1 MKVCKRCVIDESFPG
16 TKINTEGLCTHCN
29 RTSSVS
35 VLRAARKKLQNK
47 MKASIIKLQGSKDCD
62 YDAIVAYSGGK
73 DSSYTLK
80 YLVEEL
86 KLKCLAITINN
97 GYISKKAQTNSEVF
111 TASLGVDWMY
121 YTPSPKFMKSIYT
134 SALDRKGA
142 PASIK
147 RSSDICSG
155 CINLINSIMIKVAV
169 EKNIPIVAGGYIG
182 GQVPKDGVSIDLSLL
197 KLEADVVKN
206 KMLSSYFKLP
216 YQQYYIV
223 SQTQLDNYTWP
234 SLSVINPMLGIEI
247 SEKEIIK
254 VISKYGWEQPKDTGK
269 NSSNCLLN
277 DFGIYAHHKK
287 YGFNPYM
294 QEIAEQVRHGLMS
307 REDGLKKVD
316 SVPSY
321 EDVVHLE
328 KSLYNK

>member
-1 MKVCKRCVIDESFPG
+1 
-16 TKINTEGLCTHCN
+16 
-29 RTSSVS
+29 
-35 VLRAARKKLQNK
+35 
-47 MKASIIKLQGSKDCD
+47 MKASIINLQGSKDCD

-86 KLKCLAITINN
+86 KLRCLAITVNN
-97 GYISKKAQTNSEVF
+97 GFISKKAQTNCEVF

-121 YTPSPKFMKSIYT
+121 YTPSPKFMKNIYT
-134 SALDRKGA
+134 TSLERKGA

-155 CINLINSIMIKVAV
+155 CINLINSLMIKIAV
-169 EKNIPIVAGGYIG
+169 EKNIPIIAGGYIG

-197 KLEADVVKN
+197 KLEADIVKN
-206 KMLSSYFKLP
+206 KTLSSYFKLP
-216 YQQYYIV
+216 FQQYYLV
-223 SQTQLDNYTWP
+223 SQTQLDNYIWP
-234 SLSVINPMLGIEI
+234 SLTVINPMLGLEI

-254 VISKYGWEQPKDTGK
+254 IISNYGWEQPKDTGQ

-307 REDGLKKVD
+307 REDGLKKVRSIPTYD
-316 SVPSY
+316 EVG
-321 EDVVHLE
+321 HLE
-328 KSLYNK
+328 KKLYN